1 MLRFSSASVLRW
13 CLASLP
19 LLLASCVDSYLPDVA
34 NAPTSYLVVDG
45 AINGNGVTRIKLSRS
60 VNVSSSAVPAVEKG
74 AKIAIVDNTGLR
86 YNLTERTAGF
96 YLSDSLQLNPSRQY
110 QLRFTTSTN
119 IAYASDLVPLKV
131 TPPIDKLG
139 FRVANDQVQLLVD
152 THDATGQSRF
162 FRWRFTE
169 TWEFHSAFESFLE
182 YDSVSQTLSSRFH
195 HYYTCWR
202 TEQASS
208 VRQGS
213 TTQLSQPAL
222 TDFAILNYSNKAER
236 FAIRYS
242 ALVSQ
247 YAETAEEY
255 NYYELL
261 RKNTEAVGGV
271 NDPLP
276 VQLTGNVHRLDN
288 ASEPVLGYVGAHTV
302 QQKRMFINR
311 QDLPLPATWVFDS
324 AYPTCS
330 LGIELFNPPTGKPI
344 AYPYT
349 RDYNTRDHIPVD
361 FYYDNGRL
369 LGYVGSTRECVDCRA
384 RGSLTKP
391 SFW

>member
-1 MLRFSSASVLRW
+1 MRRFPNGSGLRW
-13 CLASLP
+13 GVAG
-19 LLLASCVDSYLPDVA
+19 LLLAAAGCVESYMPDVA
-34 NAPTSYLVVDG
+34 DVPTNYLVVDG
-45 AINGNGVTRIKLSRS
+45 AINGNGVTRIKLTRS
-60 VNVSSSAVPAVEKG
+60 VGLKGGTVPVEKG
-74 AKIAIVDNTGLR
+74 AKIAIVDNTGVR
-86 YNLTERTAGF
+86 YTLTEKTAGS
-96 YLSDSLQLNPSRQY
+96 YQSDSLQLNPARQY
-110 QLRFTTSTN
+110 QLRFTTSAN
-119 IAYASDLVPLKV
+119 VAYASDLVPLKV

-139 FRVANDQVQLLVD
+139 FRIDNDQVRLLVD

-162 FRWRFTE
+162 YRWRFTE

-182 YDSVSQTLSSRFH
+182 YDSASQTISSRFH

-213 TTQLSQPAL
+213 TAQLSQDVL
-222 TDFAILNYSNKAER
+222 TDFAILNYSDKAER

-276 VQLTGNVHRLDN
+276 VPLTGNVHRLDN
-288 ASEPVLGYVGAHTV
+288 ATEPVLGYVGAHTT
-302 QQKRMFINR
+302 QQKRMFIDR
-311 QDLPLPATWVFDS
+311 QDLPLPANWVFDS
-324 AYPTCS
+324 AYPQCS
-330 LGIELFNPPTGKPI
+330 LGIELFNPPPPNKPI
-344 AYPYT
+344 AFPYT
-349 RDYNTRDHIPVD
+349 RVYNTPDHIPVD
-361 FYYDNGRL
+361 FYYEFGVRA
-369 LGYVGSTRECVDCRA
+369 GYVGSTRECVDCRA
-384 RGSLTKP
+384 RGTLTKP